1 MVLFYCT
8 FVALKARNML
18 TIQIHPNE
26 YKLQRE
32 KRLFQAYVGPVLVEL
47 QPRPRLT
54 LGCVDKSS
62 MTATSTPS
70 SFSRTCRLVEYVS
83 TRLYGKAS

>member
-1 MVLFYCT
+1 MVLFHCT

-32 KRLFQAYVGPVLVEL
+32 KRHFQAYVHLVLEGL
-47 QPRPRLT
+47 RP
-54 LGCVDKSS
+54 
-62 MTATSTPS
+62 
-70 SFSRTCRLVEYVS
+70 
-83 TRLYGKAS
+83 